1 MGNKSLP
8 SWTCTPED
16 EHAIIREGR
25 LENERAN
32 ALEFIRKL
40 KEMKNSNQR
49 IISRSNEENVRDD
62 SLETDYSQV
71 DIEITLTREGSTY
84 SIWDNGAI
92 KIIEG
97 LIYYSTKDVVFEY
110 YYINKQLMF
119 KTKDKPLD
127 INEANL
133 LTEVK

>member
-1 MGNKSLP
+1 
-8 SWTCTPED
+8 
-16 EHAIIREGR
+16 
-25 LENERAN
+25 
-32 ALEFIRKL
+32 
-40 KEMKNSNQR
+40 MKNSNQR